1 MRMSFSRVE
10 TWMGCPYRF
19 KLRYL
24 DGLETLP
31 NWDDPA
37 NPLIIGTALH
47 HGIEKGVAEAVQEYL
62 MSFPVAGELHE
73 NEAIK
78 LQELVPKVKTLVD
91 MDAQFERPLQGEGF
105 LGFVDYWDPK
115 TGWLLD
121 FKYSNNRSHYLDSPQ
136 VHVYKHLAEKL
147 WGVHVEHIGYLFV
160 PKVSIRQKKT
170 ETLYQF
176 RRRLLDELSRAE
188 PEICEV
194 KYSGRKV
201 DEFFR
206 NAGAIGDAVEFPKIE
221 TKLCDWCEYQRFC
234 EEGEDY
240 MILPKNE
247 KVKVGSMDHHTMWI
261 YGQPFS
267 GKTTLANKFPDAI
280 LLNTDGNVG
289 QMDSPHLI
297 IRDEGERVR
306 KFAWEVFKDAVEEL
320 GQGKSG
326 FRTIVVD
333 LIEDI
338 YEDCRL
344 YMYDKL
350 GITHESDDPY
360 KAWDKVR
367 TEFLTTMKRLMT
379 LPGFEYVILVSHE
392 DTSRDFTRRNGDK
405 LTTVRPNI
413 QEKVANKLAG
423 MVEVVVHCVV
433 KDGVHLLEFKNDAYV
448 FGGGRIPIKENEIP
462 NDLGALLDNI
472 GVTDGAPSRQDAL
485 QEEDKPAPV
494 RRTRKPRQETSEP
507 ATASADEA
515 VEKARETRTARRQFE
530 AVGKAEEIPV
540 STSEEEEDGAEPARE
555 EPVRRRRREI

>member
-10 TWMGCPYRF
+10 TWLGCPYRF

-31 NWDDPA
+31 EWDDPA
-37 NPLIIGTALH
+37 NPLVIGTALH
-47 HGIEKGVAEAVQEYL
+47 HGIEKGVAEAVKEYL
-62 MSFPVAGELHE
+62 MSFPVVGDLHVD
-73 NEAIK
+73 EAIK
-78 LQELVPKVKTLVD
+78 LQEMVPKVKTLID

-121 FKYSNNRSHYLDSPQ
+121 FKYSNNRSHYLESPQ

-147 WGVHVEHIGYLFV
+147 WGVRVDHIGYLFV

-206 NAGAIGDAVEFPKIE
+206 NAGAIGDAVEFPKNE

-306 KFAWEVFKDAVEEL
+306 KFAWEVFKEAVEEL
-320 GQGKSG
+320 AQGKSG

-379 LPGFEYVILVSHE
+379 LPGFEYIILVSHE
-392 DTSRDFTRRNGDK
+392 DTSRDFTRRNGEK

-433 KDGVHLLEFKNDAYV
+433 KDGVHLLEFKDDAYV

-472 GVTDGAPSRQDAL
+472 GVTDGAPAKT

-494 RRTRKPRQETSEP
+494 RRTRKPRPEATEP
-507 ATASADEA
+507 ATQSADEA

-530 AVGKAEEIPV
+530 AVGKPEEIPV
-540 STSEEEEDGAEPARE
+540 STSEEEEDGTEPARE